1 MLIANLLN
9 DGHFAIGVSAC
20 GMEPHVNFAIY
31 LADRP
36 VLYLRTGGNRL
47 AVRDVVTLP
56 ITAEL
61 PAVEGAL
68 DRLANDFTVNTQMRA
83 EVRTEGVMHARLTGL
98 CSVNN
103 EFAI

>member
-1 MLIANLLN
+1 
-9 DGHFAIGVSAC
+9 
-20 GMEPHVNFAIY
+20 
-31 LADRP
+31 
-36 VLYLRTGGNRL
+36 
-47 AVRDVVTLP
+47 
-56 ITAEL
+56 
-61 PAVEGAL
+61 VEGAL